1 MLRRVIVLLL
11 LLCLLTPCASA
22 ETALPTPQPITPLTE
37 EQIPALPEGVH
48 FYLLLCSDRNESS
61 AKYPGNTDGIM
72 LVGFDVRANRV
83 MLVSVVRDLL
93 VMRPDGQ
100 PGRINGIARRFSLED
115 TRRILSTHFGV
126 PIDNYILVNWTG
138 VANIIDKLGGV
149 TVTLTNGEAIRL
161 KDKLA
166 YKSDWAQPELDAGG
180 TYRLRGYAAV
190 IYMRIRSEIPVG
202 GEMYD
207 YRRTTRA
214 RNVVSALA
222 EDLRGISWQEAVRLA
237 TDDIWES
244 IAATDMTMA
253 ELLRAVGDAYVLRSA
268 PIDQLRLPINGTS
281 EELIYMNMSTQQ
293 IEYEPNRRALQD
305 FISNVYTIRE
315 AEDEG
320 WD

>member
-22 ETALPTPQPITPLTE
+22 ETALPTPRPITPLTE

-138 VANIIDKLGGV
+138 VANIIDTLGGV
-149 TVTLTNGEAIRL
+149 EVTLTNGEAIRL
-161 KDKLA
+161 KDKKI
-166 YKSDWAQPELDAGG
+166 YRHDWATPELDGGG
-180 TYRLRGYAAV
+180 TYRLRGRAAV
-190 IYMRIRSEIPVG
+190 AYMRIRSDRPVG
-202 GEMYD
+202 GETYD

-214 RNVVSALA
+214 RNVVASLGEGLRDIAWKDAVQLA
-222 EDLRGISWQEAVRLA
+222 SV
-237 TDDIWES
+237 DIWES
-244 IAATDMTMA
+244 IAATNMTMA
-253 ELLRAVGDAYVLRSA
+253 DLMAATGYAYQLRSA
-268 PIDQLRLPINGTS
+268 PIDQLRLPIDGTA
-281 EELIYMNMSTQQ
+281 EELIYLAMSTQQ
-293 IEYEPNRRALQD
+293 IEYEPNREALQQ
-305 FISNVYTIRE
+305 FLRGGYTIRE
-315 AEDEG
+315 DADEG